1 MSCNTT
7 DKKCGYDDFIAH
19 GMFVAEVEYGYVHTP
34 TGGRNGRTVYASYCH
49 GHGPNPMI
57 DGVYDAA
64 SGFGS
69 PYTYSAA
76 KMDINLYGGQVE
88 YPCWLH

>member
-1 MSCNTT
+1 M
-7 DKKCGYDDFIAH
+7 
-19 GMFVAEVEYGYVHTP
+19 
-34 TGGRNGRTVYASYCH
+34 YASYCH